1 MSVDTRSAG
10 AVLITA
16 AVVLGVVLA
25 SSACGSDG
33 GQLEVSVQF
42 SADANQ
48 DEMEEV
54 GAFLRM
60 FDDDLEFVILEIFPP
75 IGRAAV
81 TTDDPDFC
89 KMVAT
94 KLVAESYVDGVSC
107 GPKAGGLAEPD
118 ALYSID
124 SD

>member
-1 MSVDTRSAG
+1 MSVDKRSAG

-42 SADANQ
+42 TTDATQ

-54 GAFLRM
+54 GAFLRA
-60 FDDDLEFVILEIFPP
+60 FDEDLEFVILEVFPP
-75 IGRAAV
+75 IGRAGV

-89 KMVAT
+89 EMVAT
-94 KLVAESYVDGVSC
+94 ELVAESYVDGVSC

-118 ALYSID
+118 ALCSID